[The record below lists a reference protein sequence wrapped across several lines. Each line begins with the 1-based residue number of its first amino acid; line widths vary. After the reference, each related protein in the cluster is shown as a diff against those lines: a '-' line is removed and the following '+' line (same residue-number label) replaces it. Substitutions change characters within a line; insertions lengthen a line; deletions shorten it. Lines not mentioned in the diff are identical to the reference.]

1 MKLLMVSMVENKRIM
16 AIQFEVTYEDS
27 QSGGRT
33 GRLTTPHGVVETPV
47 FMPVGTKATVKAMT
61 PEELVELGAEIV
73 LANTFHLFL
82 RPGDE
87 IVRELGGLH
96 KFMHWDRPI
105 LTDSGGFQVF
115 SLSKLNKITEEGVAF
130 RSPLDG
136 SALFLTPEISVRIQE
151 NLGADIIM
159 CFDEC
164 PPYPASHEYLRAGAE
179 RTARWAA
186 RCKAAHHREDQALLG
201 IVQGGVYE
209 DLRAWSAR
217 ATMEIGFPGYAI
229 GGLSVG
235 ETKEEMVRAL
245 RVMNEL
251 LPRAQ
256 PRYLMGV
263 GTPQDFFIGVRHGVD
278 MFDCVMPTRTAR
290 NGRLYTNEGI
300 INIRNACYARD
311 PQPVSPTCA
320 CYTCRHYSRAY
331 LRHLMLANEILGARL
346 ATWHNLFYFV
356 SLMQRIRASIREGRL
371 LELEAEVLA
380 PYRSHPVS

>member
-1 MKLLMVSMVENKRIM
+1 MTIEFIL
-16 AIQFEVTYEDS
+16 TS
-27 QSGGRT
+27 QDAASGART
-33 GRLTTPHGVVETPV
+33 GLLTTPHGQVETPV

-61 PEELVELGAEIV
+61 PEELEEIGAQII
-73 LANTFHLFL
+73 LANTFHLYL

-87 IVRELGGLH
+87 VVHELGGLH
-96 KFMHWDRPI
+96 RFMHWRRPI

-115 SLSKLNKITEEGVAF
+115 SLSQLNKITEEGVAF

-164 PPYPASHEYLRAGAE
+164 PPYPATREYLRASAE

-186 RCKAAHHREDQALLG
+186 RCKAAHRREDQALFG
-201 IVQGGVYE
+201 IVQGGTYA
-209 DLRAWSAR
+209 DLREWSAR
-217 ATMEIGFPGYAI
+217 ATIGIGFPGYAI

-235 ETKEEMVRAL
+235 EPKHEMISAL
-245 RVMNEL
+245 AVMNEL

-263 GTPQDFFIGVRHGVD
+263 GTPEDFFIGVRHGVD

-290 NGRLYTNEGI
+290 NGRLYTNEGMV
-300 INIRNACYARD
+300 NIRNACHAAD
-311 PQPVSPTCA
+311 PRPVSDTCA
-320 CYTCRHYSRAY
+320 CYTCRNYSRAY
-331 LRHLMLANEILGARL
+331 VRHLMMANEILGARL
-346 ATWHNLFYFV
+346 ATWHNLHYFV
-356 SLMQRIRASIREGRL
+356 SLMARIRESIRNGCLR
-371 LELEAEVLA
+371 ELEAEVLA
-380 PYRSHPVS
+380 PYGIQPQMG

>member
-1 MKLLMVSMVENKRIM
+1 MP
-16 AIQFEVTYEDS
+16 AISFNIRSEDRRTRA
-27 QSGGRT
+27 RT
-33 GRLTTPHGVVETPV
+33 GSLVTPHGEIETPV

-61 PEELVELGAEIV
+61 PEELEEIGAQII
-73 LANTFHLFL
+73 LANTFHLYL

-87 IVRELGGLH
+87 VVAELGGLH
-96 KFMHWDRPI
+96 RFMNWKRSI

-164 PPYPASHEYLRAGAE
+164 PPYPASYEYLKASAE
-179 RTARWAA
+179 RTARWAE
-186 RCKAAHHREDQALLG
+186 RCKKAHVREDQALFG
-201 IVQGGVYE
+201 IVQGGVHA

-217 ATMEIGFPGYAI
+217 ATIEIGFPGYAI

-235 ETKEEMVRAL
+235 EPKNEMVSAL
-245 RVMNEL
+245 AVMDEI
-251 LPRAQ
+251 LPRSQ

-263 GTPQDFFIGVRHGVD
+263 GTPEDFFLGVRHGVD

-290 NGRLYTNEGI
+290 NGRLYTNEGLV
-300 INIRNACYARD
+300 NIRNACYTRD
-311 PQPVSPTCA
+311 SRPISESCG
-320 CYTCRHYSRAY
+320 CYTCRNYSRAY
-331 LRHLMLANEILGARL
+331 VRHLMMSNEILGSRL
-346 ATWHNLFYFV
+346 TTWHNLFYFLD
-356 SLMQRIRASIREGRL
+356 LMRRIRASIDEGSFC
-371 LELEAEVLA
+371 ELEEEVLA
-380 PYRSHPVS
+380 PYRIPSKMEKNGK